1 MGQIRLVRVYEATEG
16 HPRHDEVAAIASG
29 SDNPSVFLVDRVW
42 PRGVSKGSLPFDEW
56 VKDAAPTTDLR
67 KWFGH
72 DPDKFGEFSER
83 YRAELDDDGG
93 AAARAIV
100 AAAKDRDIVLL
111 YSAKDEEHN
120 QAVVLRQWIN
130 GKR

>member
-29 SDNPSVFLVDRVW
+29 SDSPSVFLVDRVW

-56 VKDAAPTTDLR
+56 VKDVAPTTDLR

-83 YRAELDDDGG
+83 YRAELDDGG

-130 GKR
+130 DKR